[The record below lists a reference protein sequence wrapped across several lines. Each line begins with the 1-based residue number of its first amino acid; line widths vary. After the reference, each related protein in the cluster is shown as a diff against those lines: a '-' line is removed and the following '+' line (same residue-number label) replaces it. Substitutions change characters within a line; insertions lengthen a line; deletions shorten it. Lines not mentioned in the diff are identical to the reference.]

1 MFKHTTLT
9 AAVVAGALLAPTAAQ
24 ADVAGGVAAVTAHTT
39 RADRSFAL
47 SRRAL
52 ATAARGAAKLRRQAD
67 TPREQVAAAKAQQL
81 VAAAQDE
88 NVEKLVGVL
97 DEVDGRAA
105 SRIAAA
111 VVADVRG
118 REVAIGV
125 LTALLDTVPEQARG
139 ALTRAIAVL
148 ATGRDEEL
156 AVQAEALADADVSPA
171 AKRELARSV
180 QDSVDGQATAAER
193 LAGLIAGD
201 DVPEETKAGL
211 RKAYDAVTGEHGS
224 AADVL
229 ARFSDRMPQRI
240 RTFVETIVA
249 EAREDAQ
256 AMRDE
261 RPAPP
266 AGQPE
271 GTPTSRPEGT
281 PTGRPEGTPT
291 GRPEGTPTGRPE
303 GTRGGRPQGSPTG

>member
-1 MFKHTTLT
+1 MFKHTTLA

-39 RADRSFAL
+39 RAERALDRAVALYEDGSRERADRSFAL

-52 ATAARGAAKLRRQAD
+52 ATAARDAAKLRRQAD
-67 TPREQVAAAKAQQL
+67 TPREQVAAAKAQQI
-81 VAAAQDE
+81 VAAEQDE

-97 DEVDGRAA
+97 DDVEGRAA

-139 ALTRAIAVL
+139 ALTRAIAAL

-156 AVQAEALADADVSPA
+156 AVQAEALADANVSAA
-171 AKRELARSV
+171 AKRKVARSV
-180 QDSVDGQATAAER
+180 QDSVDGQAVAAER
-193 LAGLIAGD
+193 LAGLIASE
-201 DVPEETKAGL
+201 DVPEQAKAGL
-211 RKAYDAVTGEHGS
+211 QKAYDAVTSEHGS
-224 AADVL
+224 VAEVLSGPADG
-229 ARFSDRMPQRI
+229 MPQGI
-240 RTFVETIVA
+240 RTFVETIAA

-256 AMRDE
+256 AMRDN

-271 GTPTSRPEGT
+271 GTPGGQPEGT
-281 PTGRPEGTPT
+281 PTGQPQGTPT
-291 GRPEGTPTGRPE
+291 G
-303 GTRGGRPQGSPTG
+303 